1 MMVSSNTF
9 HVVTTELTVG
19 SFAMAGLCFM
29 LAGLASRDVFGLR
42 SKLSA
47 LDTVAHAVLLFG
59 LVAMPF
65 AIFSGIQSGP
75 QSDINHPLLVN
86 KMLLST
92 ASLGL
97 AIGVL
102 VTRRSIGMKIWE
114 QAYTRDIQ
122 ALGGMASSGLI
133 LLTASI
139 GGTYSRGES
148 LLDIFHLP
156 YETVPLMPLWMS
168 AMVLVIALANLRTAW
183 QKA

>member
-1 MMVSSNTF
+1 M
-9 HVVTTELTVG
+9 VTTELTVG
-19 SFAMAGLCFM
+19 AFAMAGLSFM
-29 LAGLASRDVFGLR
+29 LAGLASRDVFGLK
-42 SKLSA
+42 SKLSS

-59 LVAMPF
+59 LIAMPF

-75 QSDINHPLLVN
+75 QGDIDHPLLVN

-92 ASLGL
+92 TSLGL
-97 AIGVL
+97 ALGVL
-102 VTRRSIGMKIWE
+102 VTRRRIGMGVWE
-114 QAYTRDIQ
+114 QAYTRDMQ

-156 YETVPLMPLWMS
+156 YDTVPLMPLWMS
-168 AMVLVIALANLRTAW
+168 GMVLVIALANLRTAL

>member
-1 MMVSSNTF
+1 MVSSNTF

-19 SFAMAGLCFM
+19 AFAMAGLSFM
-29 LAGLASRDVFGLR
+29 LAGLSSRDVFGLK
-42 SKLSA
+42 SKLSS

-59 LVAMPF
+59 LIAMPF

-75 QSDINHPLLVN
+75 QGDIDHPLLVN

-92 ASLGL
+92 TSLGL
-97 AIGVL
+97 ALGVL
-102 VTRRSIGMKIWE
+102 VTRRRIGMGVWE
-114 QAYTRDIQ
+114 QAYTRDMQ

-156 YETVPLMPLWMS
+156 YDTVPLMPLWMS
-168 AMVLVIALANLRTAW
+168 GMVLVIALANLRTAL

>member
-1 MMVSSNTF
+1 MVSSNTF

-29 LAGLASRDVFGLR
+29 LAGLASRDVFWLKSR
-42 SKLSA
+42 LSS

-59 LVAMPF
+59 LFAMPF
-65 AIFSGIQSGP
+65 AILSGIQSGP
-75 QSDINHPLLVN
+75 QSDIDHPLLVN

-102 VTRRSIGMKIWE
+102 ATRRSIGMEIWE

-122 ALGGMASSGLI
+122 ALGGMTASGLI

-168 AMVLVIALANLRTAW
+168 FTVLVIALANLRTAL

>member
-1 MMVSSNTF
+1 MVSSNTF

-19 SFAMAGLCFM
+19 AFAMAGLSSM
-29 LAGLASRDVFGLR
+29 LAGLSSRDVFGLK
-42 SKLSA
+42 SKLSS

-59 LVAMPF
+59 LIAMPF

-75 QSDINHPLLVN
+75 QGDIDHPLLVN

-92 ASLGL
+92 TSLGL
-97 AIGVL
+97 ALGVL
-102 VTRRSIGMKIWE
+102 VTRRRIGMGVWE
-114 QAYTRDIQ
+114 QAYTRDMQ

-156 YETVPLMPLWMS
+156 YDTVPLMPLWMS
-168 AMVLVIALANLRTAW
+168 GMVLVIALANLRTAL